1 MNPSKRKESLAKP
14 VIKGVVGAGAAAVLL
29 TGVVGMTPVLALPI
43 AAAGVVYAKMKAK
56 SQAPSQSNVKVW
68 SVIAGVGVGVAA
80 VTNTLDMLPGFASA
94 SFVMASVAP
103 LAANRLK
110 SRLSERRQAQPVSVA
125 APITPNGSAVSGRES
140 AASPAPDAS
149 GLVNVAVPASMADRV
164 AQFVETLQANPDA
177 QPSPTPNRTRMRPS

>member
-110 SRLSERRQAQPVSVA
+110 SRLSERRQAQSVA
-125 APITPNGSAVSGRES
+125 APLNPNGSAVSSGKS